1 MLSQHPKCFELW
13 RRVFRLPFTLCF
25 YWSLTFLFFGVVLV
39 LSTFIGILVWKLRN
53 TVLQA
58 LRCLEFVNHGQRSRI
73 AAGDHES
80 LPPFADPWTMLYET
94 GGVKHYLLI
103 KDESQDMVFKDS
115 QTQLLLVLV
124 FNMGNMSLFLYPHA
138 TTHSLSLSLCDMIS
152 LIIVLTAILHIDL
165 LC

>member
-1 MLSQHPKCFELW
+1 
-13 RRVFRLPFTLCF
+13 
-25 YWSLTFLFFGVVLV
+25 
-39 LSTFIGILVWKLRN
+39 
-53 TVLQA
+53 
-58 LRCLEFVNHGQRSRI
+58 
-73 AAGDHES
+73 
-80 LPPFADPWTMLYET
+80 MLYET

-138 TTHSLSLSLCDMIS
+138 TTLSLSLSLCDMIS